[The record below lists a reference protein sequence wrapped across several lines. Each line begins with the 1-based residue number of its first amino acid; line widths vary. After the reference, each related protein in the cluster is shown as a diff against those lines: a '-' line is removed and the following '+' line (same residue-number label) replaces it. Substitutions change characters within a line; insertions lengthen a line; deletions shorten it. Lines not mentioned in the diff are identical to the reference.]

1 MKLRVKIQYIGF
13 IVILLMFFCGITN
26 NMSVVHAEVYGDFEY
41 SLINNGTEIEITKYK
56 GVSKEIVIPDVI
68 DGKDVTS
75 IGVKAFY
82 LSIIESIEIPEGV
95 KNIGD
100 NAFQYC
106 FDLKKINFPV
116 GMKSIGSDAFGG
128 CGIINIEIP
137 AGLEIIGARAFF
149 RCGKLEGVVLPETLK
164 VIDGSAFQ
172 ECSNL
177 TNVEILAEETNI
189 GNHAFKDTGMEEI
202 TLPLN
207 AASVEDGTKFCD
219 IFGGIKDNGITP
231 DIPETLKKV
240 KITKATVIPVTYFM
254 WCDNLT
260 SIELPEGLVSI
271 GRNAFACCQNLTDIT
286 IPESVTE
293 IGGSAFYRC
302 YKLTNIVIPAKMTT
316 IAKTTFVD
324 CENLSIT
331 IPVSV
336 TEIATDA
343 FNGLYKNVKV
353 TIICEENSYAH
364 NFAIE
369 NNKSYKLYCS
379 PENHVYSTEWL
390 SDETHHWKE
399 CIREECTACTARK
412 DVAEHT
418 WEMVIDKAATVE
430 EEGSQHEECTEC
442 GYKKEAV
449 SIPKV
454 EAHKHVG
461 VLVEAVAPGCETDG
475 TIAYY
480 MCDCGK
486 YYAEASCETELTQ
499 EQLVI
504 KATGHKWKTVI
515 DKAATVEEEGSQHE
529 ECTVCGYKKEAVSI
543 PKVEEVHKHV
553 GVLVEAVAPI
563 CETDGN
569 IAYYMCDCGKYY
581 AEASCETELT
591 QEQLVIKAT
600 GHKWKTVIDKAATVE
615 EEGSQHEE
623 CTVCGYKKE
632 AVSIPKVEEVHK
644 HMGVLVEAVAPGC
657 ETDGAIA
664 YYMCDCGKYYAEASC
679 ETELTQ
685 EQLVIKATGHKWK
698 TVIDKAPTVE
708 EEGSQHEECTE
719 CGYKKKAVSIPKVIE
734 HVPDNT
740 IVLVEKG
747 KAFTDSNTNVIFKV
761 TNPGTIVDGNVV
773 GAQVE
778 YTKPSDSAARVVIPE
793 TVTMDGITYRITSIA
808 ANAFKNDRKIA
819 ELLIGNNVITIGNNA
834 FNGCKKLTKV
844 TIGKGVRTI
853 GTSAF
858 SGCSRL
864 KTVSMGANVT
874 TIGAKA
880 FYKCTAL
887 TKITIPAK
895 VRKIGKQAF
904 YGCKK
909 LKRIVI
915 KTTKLTKPKV
925 GSKAFKGIHPKAT
938 IKVPKKKLPS
948 YKKILK
954 ARGVGSKAKIKK

>member
-1 MKLRVKIQYIGF
+1 M
-13 IVILLMFFCGITN
+13 
-26 NMSVVHAEVYGDFEY
+26 
-41 SLINNGTEIEITKYK
+41 
-56 GVSKEIVIPDVI
+56 
-68 DGKDVTS
+68 
-75 IGVKAFY
+75 
-82 LSIIESIEIPEGV
+82 
-95 KNIGD
+95 
-100 NAFQYC
+100 
-106 FDLKKINFPV
+106 
-116 GMKSIGSDAFGG
+116 
-128 CGIINIEIP
+128 
-137 AGLEIIGARAFF
+137 
-149 RCGKLEGVVLPETLK
+149 
-164 VIDGSAFQ
+164 
-172 ECSNL
+172 
-177 TNVEILAEETNI
+177 
-189 GNHAFKDTGMEEI
+189 
-202 TLPLN
+202 
-207 AASVEDGTKFCD
+207 
-219 IFGGIKDNGITP
+219 
-231 DIPETLKKV
+231 
-240 KITKATVIPVTYFM
+240 
-254 WCDNLT
+254 
-260 SIELPEGLVSI
+260 
-271 GRNAFACCQNLTDIT
+271 
-286 IPESVTE
+286 
-293 IGGSAFYRC
+293 
-302 YKLTNIVIPAKMTT
+302 
-316 IAKTTFVD
+316 
-324 CENLSIT
+324 
-331 IPVSV
+331 
-336 TEIATDA
+336 
-343 FNGLYKNVKV
+343 
-353 TIICEENSYAH
+353 
-364 NFAIE
+364 
-369 NNKSYKLYCS
+369 
-379 PENHVYSTEWL
+379 
-390 SDETHHWKE
+390 
-399 CIREECTACTARK
+399 
-412 DVAEHT
+412 
-418 WEMVIDKAATVE
+418 
-430 EEGSQHEECTEC
+430 
-442 GYKKEAV
+442 
-449 SIPKV
+449 
-454 EAHKHVG
+454 
-461 VLVEAVAPGCETDG
+461 
-475 TIAYY
+475 
-480 MCDCGK
+480 
-486 YYAEASCETELTQ
+486 
-499 EQLVI
+499 
-504 KATGHKWKTVI
+504 
-515 DKAATVEEEGSQHE
+515 
-529 ECTVCGYKKEAVSI
+529 CGYKKEAVSI

-569 IAYYMCDCGKYY
+569 
-581 AEASCETELT
+581 
-591 QEQLVIKAT
+591 
-600 GHKWKTVIDKAATVE
+600 
-615 EEGSQHEE
+615 
-623 CTVCGYKKE
+623 
-632 AVSIPKVEEVHK
+632 
-644 HMGVLVEAVAPGC
+644 
-657 ETDGAIA
+657 IA

>member
-600 GHKWKTVIDKAATVE
+600 GHKWKTVIDKA
-615 EEGSQHEE
+615 
-623 CTVCGYKKE
+623 
-632 AVSIPKVEEVHK
+632 
-644 HMGVLVEAVAPGC
+644 
-657 ETDGAIA
+657 
-664 YYMCDCGKYYAEASC
+664 
-679 ETELTQ
+679 
-685 EQLVIKATGHKWK
+685 
-698 TVIDKAPTVE
+698 PTVE

>member
-461 VLVEAVAPGCETDG
+461 VLVEAVAP
-475 TIAYY
+475 
-480 MCDCGK
+480 
-486 YYAEASCETELTQ
+486 
-499 EQLVI
+499 
-504 KATGHKWKTVI
+504 
-515 DKAATVEEEGSQHE
+515 
-529 ECTVCGYKKEAVSI
+529 
-543 PKVEEVHKHV
+543 
-553 GVLVEAVAPI
+553 I

-569 IAYYMCDCGKYY
+569 
-581 AEASCETELT
+581 
-591 QEQLVIKAT
+591 
-600 GHKWKTVIDKAATVE
+600 
-615 EEGSQHEE
+615 
-623 CTVCGYKKE
+623 
-632 AVSIPKVEEVHK
+632 
-644 HMGVLVEAVAPGC
+644 
-657 ETDGAIA
+657 IA